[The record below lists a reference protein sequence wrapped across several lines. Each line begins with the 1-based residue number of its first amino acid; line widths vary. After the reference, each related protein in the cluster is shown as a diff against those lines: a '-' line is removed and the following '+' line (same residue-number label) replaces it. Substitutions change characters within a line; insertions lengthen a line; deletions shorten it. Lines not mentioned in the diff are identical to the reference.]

1 MGSAGGVGGGG
12 SLHRNGHLTR
22 ECAFD
27 SGCAP
32 STRSPAPPREAVR
45 RRDLLIQAA
54 FKLIKVEPHNTA
66 RHSRRPHPM
75 SLVHE
80 LIVLDKKLFLCQ
92 RCLGDQEVQALLA
105 AGRGNLFRRLQRG
118 RE

>member
-1 MGSAGGVGGGG
+1 MGSAGGLGGAI
-12 SLHRNGHLTR
+12 SLVNVRLIPAVPRRPG
-22 ECAFD
+22 
-27 SGCAP
+27 AP
-32 STRSPAPPREAVR
+32 PPPREAVR